1 MTHEPEVPP
10 PWVNG
15 PELDQ
20 TTPPPPAPGL
30 GARVWYFFLGLPR
43 KLQLAV
49 AAVLV
54 AAVGRVTGV
63 DDAVVQAVFA
73 AFADQS
79 MSAPAE
85 PEPEPA
91 PLPAR
96 KCASRP
102 GLEAL
107 EQERLDQAALEHR

>member
-1 MTHEPEVPP
+1 MTQEPEVPP

-20 TTPPPPAPGL
+20 TTPPPSAPGL

-43 KLQLAV
+43 KLQLAL

-73 AFADQS
+73 TFAEES
-79 MSAPAE
+79 VVSAEVPKA
-85 PEPEPA
+85 PESA
-91 PLPAR
+91 PLPPR

-107 EQERLDQAALEHR
+107 EQERLDFEALQR

>member
-1 MTHEPEVPP
+1 MTQEPEVPP

-20 TTPPPPAPGL
+20 VTPPEPHPPGL

-43 KLQLAV
+43 KLQLAL
-49 AAVLV
+49 AAVVV

-63 DDAVVQAVFA
+63 DDAIVQGLFS
-73 AFADQS
+73 AFAEASVD
-79 MSAPAE
+79 
-85 PEPEPA
+85 A
-91 PLPAR
+91 PLDPRPLPPR

-102 GLEAL
+102 ALEEL
-107 EQERLDQAALEHR
+107 EQERMDQNALAK